1 MTTVSSNL
9 ELVERAQQVIPGGV
23 NSSNRGLP
31 WPIAVVAASGA
42 YFTDAD
48 GKRYLDYHAAFGPLI
63 LGHNHPVVNAA
74 VHAAIDQIDIIGAG
88 VTDIEVELAER
99 IVQHVPCAERVLLT
113 NSGSEATY
121 AALRL
126 ARAVTGRNKIIKFQG
141 TYHGWHDA
149 VLMNVISAP
158 EKIGQYDP
166 LSLGMLPEVIKN
178 TIILPFNDV
187 EALGEVLQQRGDEI
201 AAILVEVIPHN
212 IGCVLPRPEFLAA
225 VRELSQHYGALLI
238 FDEVIT
244 GFRHGLGG
252 YQGICGVTP
261 DLATFAKAMAN
272 GYPIAALAG
281 QAQYMDRFG
290 PGGGVMFAGTY
301 NGHPVGVSAALA
313 TIGELEQGQVHPH
326 CFALA
331 QRAGQGI
338 QRIADELGI
347 AMKVAVF
354 GSVFVPYFME
364 GPIETYTD
372 LLRNNT
378 AHDIWF
384 RKTMCEHGIFMIP
397 TALKRNHVSA
407 AHSEADIDLTLE
419 TARAV
424 LRRLPAS

>member
-1 MTTVSSNL
+1 MTTVTSNL
-9 ELVERAQQVIPGGV
+9 ELVESARQVIPGGV
-23 NSSNRGLP
+23 NSINRILP
-31 WPIAVVAASGA
+31 WPIAVVEAVGA

-48 GKRYLDYHAAFGPLI
+48 GTRYLDYHAAFGPLI
-63 LGHNHPVVNAA
+63 LGHSHPGVNAA
-74 VHAAIDQIDIIGAG
+74 VHAAIDRIDIIGAG
-88 VTDIEVELAER
+88 VTDIEVELARR
-99 IVQHVPCAERVLLT
+99 INHHVPCAERVLLT

-158 EKIGQYDP
+158 DKIGQYDP

-187 EALGEVLQQRGDEI
+187 EALGETLQQRGDEI

-212 IGCVLPRPEFLAA
+212 IGCVLPRPEFLQALRA
-225 VRELSQHYGALLI
+225 LATEHGALLI

-281 QAQYMDRFG
+281 KAAYMDRFG

-301 NGHPVGVSAALA
+301 NGHPVGVGAALA
-313 TIGELEQGQVHPH
+313 TIGELERGQVHPH

-331 QRAGQGI
+331 ERAAQGI
-338 QRIADELGI
+338 RQIGRELGI
-347 AMKVAVF
+347 PLTVAVF

-378 AHDIWF
+378 AHDVWF

-407 AHSEADIDLTLE
+407 AHTAADIDRTIE
-419 TARAV
+419 TAHAV
-424 LRRLPAS
+424 LRRLPA